1 MNLIL
6 IAFGYFMLGWAVFLV
21 GYWWLVVVHPEKL
34 TESLRDKIEGLDI
47 VSFIAVA
54 VIFSILWAPVWVIDA
69 ITSRR
74 KKCSKEQ

>member
-54 VIFSILWAPVWVIDA
+54 VIFSVLWAPVWVIDA
-69 ITSRR
+69 IKSRR